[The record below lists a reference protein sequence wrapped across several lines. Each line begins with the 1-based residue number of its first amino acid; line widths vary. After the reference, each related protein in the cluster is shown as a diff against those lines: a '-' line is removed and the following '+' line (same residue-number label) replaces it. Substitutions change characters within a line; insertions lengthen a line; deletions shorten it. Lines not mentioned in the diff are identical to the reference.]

1 MPWEGS
7 KFMGS
12 NSILRS
18 GVILLVLCALAAA
31 GWFGWKQYAASK
43 APPAWRTAKVER
55 GPITASV
62 SATGTLNPVR
72 SVQIGSQVSG
82 QLKELYVDFND
93 VVKEGQMVARIDPE
107 SFELRVRQAQ
117 ADVEAAR
124 ATVGTQLAGVGAQR
138 AAVSREEVN
147 VVEAKRDLDRKQML
161 FDKGFISAAD
171 RDRALALVNTS
182 QEQLKT
188 TRAQLAVAEAQ
199 TKNAEAVVRQR
210 EAQLAQARVDL
221 ERTAIRAPVDGVII
235 RRSVDAGQ
243 TVAASLQAPE
253 LFILARNLT
262 DMQVEASIDEAE
274 VGRLAIGQRATFT
287 VDSFPG
293 RIFSGEVLQVRKS
306 ARVVQNVVTYI
317 AVISAINPDLSL
329 LPGMTANIRV
339 VTEQRPNVLKVPNAA
354 LRFRPQGYVESAA
367 AAPAVVAPA
376 PAAAV
381 EVDEAGTGTASP
393 AKAGDAAKSAPA
405 KAPRNAASGD
415 APKAG
420 GGGGAGGGAQAQ
432 QALRQRLL
440 DELKLDAGQTA
451 QLDKIFVAQR
461 PRAVALRELPEEERA
476 RAAAKNR
483 TELRAEI
490 SAILKPEQ
498 REAYDQII
506 ADITAQARAR
516 AGDGGG
522 QAGKGQASGRQADG
536 GQKGAPRQE
545 RAASD
550 RSADKGDDKG
560 DKGGARGPGGAQAA
574 AAAQFRQRLVNE
586 LKLDEEQQKKLEQIY
601 AGQRSQ
607 GAALRG
613 MAPAER
619 GKAAER
625 ARAELRLQIFEIL
638 KPEQRTRYGEIIAE
652 TAGRQAASGRVFVL
666 DENGRPRAV
675 SVRLGLSD
683 GASTQVVGGDLKEG
697 DTVLIG
703 TLGGSAAPVR
713 GGGGGGGA
721 AKGPA
726 MPVSP

>member
-1 MPWEGS
+1 MGS
-7 KFMGS
+7 KG
-12 NSILRS
+12 ILRY

-82 QLKELYVDFND
+82 QLKEVYVDFND
-93 VVKEGQMVARIDPE
+93 VVKEGQLVARIDPE
-107 SFELRVRQAQ
+107 SFDLRVRQAQ

-147 VVEAKRDLDRKQML
+147 VVEAKRDLERKQML

-188 TRAQLAVAEAQ
+188 TLAQLAVAEAQ
-199 TKNAEAVVRQR
+199 TKNAEAIVKQR
-210 EAQLAQARVDL
+210 DAQLAQARVDL

-317 AVISAINPDLSL
+317 AIISAINPDLSL

-354 LRFRPQGYVESAA
+354 LRFRPQGYVDPAPGA
-367 AAPAVVAPA
+367 AAPVASVAPSSVERDDAA
-376 PAAAV
+376 P
-381 EVDEAGTGTASP
+381 
-393 AKAGDAAKSAPA
+393 DAAKSAKSGAAA
-405 KAPRNAASGD
+405 KSAPGKGERAVESGD

-420 GGGGAGGGAQAQ
+420 GNGNAGGAQAQ
-432 QALRQRLL
+432 QAFRQRLQ
-440 DELKLDAGQTA
+440 DELKLDAEQTA
-451 QLDKIFVAQR
+451 KLDKIFAAQR

-490 SAILKPEQ
+490 AAILKPEQ
-498 REAYDQII
+498 KGRYDQII
-506 ADITAQARAR
+506 AEIAAQARAR
-516 AGDGGG
+516 AGEGVAAAQG
-522 QAGKGQASGRQADG
+522 G
-536 GQKGAPRQE
+536 GQKGAPRQD
-545 RAASD
+545 RAA
-550 RSADKGDDKG
+550 ADKG
-560 DKGGARGPGGAQAA
+560 DKGGAAGPGSPQAA

-586 LKLDEEQQKKLEQIY
+586 LKLDDEQQKKLEQIY
-601 AGQRSQ
+601 AAQRGQ

-625 ARAELRLQIFEIL
+625 VRAELRLQIFEIL

-652 TAGRQAASGRVFVL
+652 TAGRQAASGRVFIL
-666 DENGRPRAV
+666 DEQGQPRAV
-675 SVRLGLSD
+675 AVRLGLSD
-683 GASTQVVGGDLKEG
+683 GASTEVVGGNLKEG

-703 TLGGSAAPVR
+703 TAGAAAPAR
-713 GGGGGGGA
+713 GGGGAGGA
-721 AKGPA
+721 SKGPA